1 MAATID
7 TVSADIQALQ
17 KDVKSLRKMIRK
29 VLGDIEDPTGEKK
42 AARAQNNGFNKPQV
56 VTEAL
61 QKFLGLEVGAT
72 ISRAQVTKAV
82 NSYVTEK
89 GLKQGQLIT
98 LDDPLKALLNPPA
111 DAQITFLNIQKY
123 LNQHYIKQEKPAVEK
138 KPAAEK
144 KPAVEGEEKKAAR
157 PKVAKK

>member
-1 MAATID
+1 MSATLETIAAD
-7 TVSADIQALQ
+7 VQALQ
-17 KDVKSLRKMIRK
+17 KDLKSLRKMVRK

-42 AARAQNNGFNKPQV
+42 AARAQNNGFNKPQQ

-82 NSYVTEK
+82 NGYVTEK
-89 GLKQGQLIT
+89 ALKQGQLIT
-98 LDDPLKALLNPPA
+98 LDEPLKALLNPPA

-123 LNQHYIKQEKPAVEK
+123 LNQHYIKQEKPAAAPKAAAPKATEEEK
-138 KPAAEK
+138 KP
-144 KPAVEGEEKKAAR
+144 AR

>member
-1 MAATID
+1 MSTPATLETIAAD
-7 TVSADIQALQ
+7 VQALQ
-17 KDVKSLRKMIRK
+17 KDLKSLRKMVRK

-42 AARAQNNGFNKPQV
+42 AARAQNNGFNKPQQ

-82 NSYVTEK
+82 NAYVTEK
-89 GLKQGQLIT
+89 SLKAGQNIT
-98 LDDPLKALLNPPA
+98 LDEPLKALLNPPA

-123 LNQHYIKQEKPAVEK
+123 LNQHYIKVEKPAVVKKAATEEEK
-138 KPAAEK
+138 KP
-144 KPAVEGEEKKAAR
+144 AR

>member
-1 MAATID
+1 MSATLETIAAD
-7 TVSADIQALQ
+7 VQALQ
-17 KDVKSLRKMIRK
+17 KDLKSLRKMVRK

-42 AARAQNNGFNKPQV
+42 AARAQNNGFNKPQQ

-82 NSYVTEK
+82 NGYVTEK
-89 GLKQGQLIT
+89 SLKQGQLIT
-98 LDDPLKALLNPPA
+98 LDEPLKALLNPPA

-123 LNQHYIKQEKPAVEK
+123 LNQHYIKQEKPAAAPKAAASTEEK
-138 KPAAEK
+138 KP
-144 KPAVEGEEKKAAR
+144 AR

>member
-1 MAATID
+1 MSVTLETIAAD
-7 TVSADIQALQ
+7 VQSLQ
-17 KDVKSLRKMIRK
+17 KDLKSMRKMIRK

-42 AARAQNNGFNKPQV
+42 AARAQNNGFNKPQQ

-61 QKFLGLEVGAT
+61 QKFLGLEAGAT

-82 NSYVTEK
+82 NGYVTEK

-98 LDDPLKALLNPPA
+98 LDAALKALLNPPA

-123 LNQHYIKQEKPAVEK
+123 LNQHYIKAE

-144 KPAVEGEEKKAAR
+144 KPEAEKKPAAAR

>member
-1 MAATID
+1 MSATLETIAAD
-7 TVSADIQALQ
+7 VQALQ
-17 KDVKSLRKMIRK
+17 KDLKSLRKMVRK

-42 AARAQNNGFNKPQV
+42 AARAQNNGFNKPQQ

-89 GLKQGQLIT
+89 SLKQGQLIT
-98 LDDPLKALLNPPA
+98 LDEPLKALLNPPA

-123 LNQHYIKQEKPAVEK
+123 LNQHYIKQEKPAAAPKAAAAPTEEK
-138 KPAAEK
+138 KP
-144 KPAVEGEEKKAAR
+144 AR